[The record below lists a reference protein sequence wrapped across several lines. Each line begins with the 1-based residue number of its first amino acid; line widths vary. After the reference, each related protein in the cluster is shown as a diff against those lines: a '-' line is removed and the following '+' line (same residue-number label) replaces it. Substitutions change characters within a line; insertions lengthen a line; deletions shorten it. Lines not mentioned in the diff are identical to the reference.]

1 MKKILLLSLVS
12 VCAMSAMA
20 QTTREYYTAYIEKYY
35 KQAQA
40 EQKKHGIPASITL
53 AQGLLESGAG
63 RSELA
68 TKANNH
74 FGVKCAG
81 GWTGETFLKDDD
93 QKDDCFRKYKHATQ
107 SYEDH
112 SQFLLKPR
120 YESLFKLQQ
129 TDYKGWAHGLK
140 RCGYATDPGYAA
152 KLIKL
157 IEDYNLMQYDV
168 EGKTAQK
175 TTTASAATST
185 QTKTATNKTGD
196 KKKSVV
202 VQEDWDSDEAEE
214 VVERSFKQRK
224 SGKSMAAVD
233 LVAEHKVR
241 SNNGSRYVVARQG
254 DTFESLAHE
263 FNIYEKTL
271 RRFNDIVNPRYE
283 LQEGDKVYLYAKRRK
298 AKRQYAVYRV
308 RRDENIWQIAQ
319 DKGMRLK
326 TIYRLNGITEGQN
339 VTINQ
344 ELKLR

>member
-1 MKKILLLSLVS
+1 MKRKLSFI
-12 VCAMSAMA
+12 AMIVWTMAVMA
-20 QTTREYYTAYIEKYY
+20 QTTQEYYNAYIEKYY
-35 KQAQA
+35 KQAQE
-40 EQKKHGIPASITL
+40 EQRKYGIPASITL

-93 QKDDCFRKYKHATQ
+93 RKDDCFRKYKHATQ

-120 YESLFKLQQ
+120 YASLFELEP

-140 RCGYATDPGYAA
+140 RCGYATDPGYAT

-168 EGKTAQK
+168 VNNSQQTTKTANNKSSTNK
-175 TTTASAATST
+175 TTTKKTIA
-185 QTKTATNKTGD
+185 QTESEDNEEQEEMVSKPFKLRNG
-196 KKKSVV
+196 KSV
-202 VQEDWDSDEAEE
+202 
-214 VVERSFKQRK
+214 
-224 SGKSMAAVD
+224 AAVD
-233 LVAEHKVR
+233 LVSERKVYN
-241 SNNGSRYVVARQG
+241 NNGSRYVIARQG
-254 DTFESLAHE
+254 DTFASLAYE
-263 FNIYEKTL
+263 YNIYEKTL
-271 RRFNDIVNPRYE
+271 RKMNDIVNPRYE
-283 LQEGDKVYLYAKRRK
+283 LQEGDKVYLYYKHHK
-298 AKRQYAVYRV
+298 AKRKYAVYRV
-308 RRDENIWQIAQ
+308 KRDENIWQIAQ
-319 DKGMRLK
+319 DKGIRLK
-326 TIYRLNGITEGQN
+326 SIYRLNGIKEGQD